1 MSEQMNGNTP
11 HCGWYGKL
19 PCTGD
24 FVGRGLSHDIQARV
38 EEWIGSGL
46 IQLRHRL
53 PDWQVLFSE
62 SPIWSFVLPR
72 DVLAAEPLLGCI
84 APSADRVGRRFPL
97 VALRSLS
104 SLLSIDPDMPPHG
117 RWHSATAELMVDGL
131 EDAMSVDAF
140 DAEFTRL
147 GALRNH
153 VAPARSMALSEQTA
167 RGEIY
172 AVLGDAT
179 DPLREPLAA
188 PALAETSLQFS
199 WPELLT
205 LFDPAGSRSFWWT
218 LGGGSVSRR
227 LAHDGILTSHLFITL
242 FTQGMPAFG
251 AVNRA

>member
-1 MSEQMNGNTP
+1 MPEQMNGSRP
-11 HCGWYGKL
+11 LAGWYGKL

-24 FVGRGLSHDIQARV
+24 FVGRGLSHDVHGRV
-38 EEWIGSGL
+38 EEWIGGGL

-72 DVLAAEPLLGCI
+72 DVLAPEPLLGCI

-97 VALRSLS
+97 VALRAAS
-104 SLLSIDPDMPPHG
+104 SPLSINEDMPPHG
-117 RWHSATAELMVDGL
+117 RWHSAIAELMVDAL
-131 EDAMSVDAF
+131 EDAMSVDIF
-140 DAEFTRL
+140 DDELNRL
-147 GALRNH
+147 GALSNH
-153 VAPARSMALSEQTA
+153 LPLARPMAVSE
-167 RGEIY
+167 RVPHGDIY
-172 AVLGDAT
+172 AVLGDAS
-179 DPLREPLAA
+179 DSLQDPLAA
-188 PALAETSLQFS
+188 PARVDTSLQFS

-227 LAHDGILTSHLFITL
+227 LAHDGVLTSHLFITL